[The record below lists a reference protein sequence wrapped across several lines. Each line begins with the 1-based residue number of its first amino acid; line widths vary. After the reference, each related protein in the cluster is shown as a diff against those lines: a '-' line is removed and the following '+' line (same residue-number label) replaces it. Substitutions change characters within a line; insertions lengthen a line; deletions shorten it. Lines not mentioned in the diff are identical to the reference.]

1 MGASDLP
8 VGRWGNSLAV
18 RIPAKLARELGVS
31 EGSTLQ
37 AEVLGP
43 AHVRLSGP
51 PKPAPSM
58 ADFVKRLQVLHSRIP
73 VTPPIVEEMRR
84 NARY

>member
-18 RIPAKLARELGVS
+18 RIPAKLARELGIG

-37 AEVLGP
+37 AQVLGP
-43 AHVRLSGP
+43 ARLGLA
-51 PKPAPSM
+51 PKQPLDM
-58 ADFVKRLQVLHSRIP
+58 KTFVKRLRELHKRMPITEP
-73 VTPPIVEEMRR
+73 VVEDMRR
-84 NARY
+84 TSRY

>member
-18 RIPAKLARELGVS
+18 RIPAKLARELGIG
-31 EGSTLQ
+31 EGSMLQ

-43 AHVRLSGP
+43 ARLGLSAKQP
-51 PKPAPSM
+51 MDMKT
-58 ADFVKRLQVLHSRIP
+58 FVKRLRELHQRLP
-73 VTPPIVEEMRR
+73 VTQPVVEDMRR

>member
-18 RIPAKLARELGVS
+18 RIPAKLARELGVG

-43 AHVRLSGP
+43 ARLGLAAKQP
-51 PKPAPSM
+51 MDMKT
-58 ADFVKRLQVLHSRIP
+58 FVKRLHELHKRMP
-73 VTPPIVEEMRR
+73 VTQPVVEEMRR
-84 NARY
+84 TARY